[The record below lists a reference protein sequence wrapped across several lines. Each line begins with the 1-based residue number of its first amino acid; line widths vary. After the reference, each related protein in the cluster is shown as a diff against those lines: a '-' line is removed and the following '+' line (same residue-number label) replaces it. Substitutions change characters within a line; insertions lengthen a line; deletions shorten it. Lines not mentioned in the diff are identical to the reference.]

1 MYVHVGIINLTKAN
15 ILDWDKEYCAMA
27 VKSANVYARIEP
39 DVKEQAES
47 ILSALGIPASNAI
60 NMFYKQIIL
69 NRGLPFEVKIPMAG
83 QTDVSELS
91 EADLNA
97 ELEKGYADMEA
108 GRIKSVRQAFADI
121 RKDYSI

>member
-1 MYVHVGIINLTKAN
+1 
-15 ILDWDKEYCAMA
+15 MA

-60 NMFYKQIIL
+60 IMFYKQIIL

-91 EADLNA
+91 ESDLNA

-121 RKDYSI
+121 RKDYST